1 MISETENCHTCL
13 IQQIFLSEEGLNF
26 ETTLLSEKWHE
37 ESQQGFVVIPED
49 KIMLSNLW
57 LPNTKINPNNSSCI
71 LILSYML
78 VSNIAY
84 FM

>member
-13 IQQIFLSEEGLNF
+13 IQQIFLSEEGLDF

-49 KIMLSNLW
+49 KIMLSNL
-57 LPNTKINPNNSSCI
+57 
-71 LILSYML
+71 
-78 VSNIAY
+78 
-84 FM
+84 